1 MNNNTQEIWMT
12 VDEYDNYQVSCFG
25 RIRNINT
32 LKVMKQGLNTT
43 GYYKIDLYKN
53 KIRKTHTVHRLVA
66 FAFCNNDNDY
76 PLVDH
81 IDRNSSNNNFTNLR
95 WVTTSINGRNR
106 TISINNTSGVQGVSF
121 SIKDNSWVAKWTEI
135 LYIQK
140 TKNFS
145 VNKHG
150 DEQAKQMA
158 INHRLEMQN
167 LHGYL

>member
-12 VDEYDNYQVSCFG
+12 IDEYDNYQVSCFG

-32 LKVMKQGLNTT
+32 LKIMKQGLNTT

-53 KIRKTHTVHRLVA
+53 KIRKTHTVHRLIA

-81 IDRNSSNNNFTNLR
+81 IDRNPLNNHFLNLR
-95 WVTTSINGRNR
+95 WATESMNMKNASIP
-106 TISINNTSGVQGVSF
+106 SNNTSGTKGVSLQA
-121 SIKDNSWVAKWTEI
+121 NSWVVTWRDNESNSKCKI
-135 LYIQK
+135 FYVK
-140 TKNFS
+140 KY
-145 VNKHG
+145 G
-150 DEQAKQMA
+150 DQAKQMA
-158 INHRLEMQN
+158 INHRLQMEE